1 MRRGTFGGGESAR
14 GARGAVLL
22 EALIASAIVAVG
34 LMLVMALLA
43 HEARLVA
50 AAPAQRRAFHALEAV
65 LEGVRAGG
73 LPLATATFLDAEP
86 PWVPLPPR
94 ATLWLDVRPTE
105 VEDLWEL
112 EATIR
117 YRAGRDL
124 QRRSLTTRVWRP
136 HGP

>member
-1 MRRGTFGGGESAR
+1 MSAAGR
-14 GARGAVLL
+14 SGARGAALL
-22 EALIASAIVAVG
+22 EALVAAAVVAVG
-34 LMLVMALLA
+34 LMFVMALLA
-43 HEARLVA
+43 HDARLTA

-65 LEGVRAGG
+65 LDGVRAGA
-73 LPLATATFLDAEP
+73 LTLADATFLDPEP

-105 VEDLWEL
+105 LDDLWEV

-136 HGP
+136 RGSP

>member
-1 MRRGTFGGGESAR
+1 MSAGRRR

-22 EALIASAIVAVG
+22 EALVAAAVVAMA
-34 LMLVMALLA
+34 LLFVMALLA
-43 HEARLVA
+43 HEARLTA

-65 LEGVRAGG
+65 LEGVRAGA
-73 LPLATATFLDAEP
+73 LPLADATFRDPEP
-86 PWVPLPPR
+86 PWVPLAPQ

-105 VEDLWEL
+105 LDDLWEV

-136 HGP
+136 HGPS

>member
-1 MRRGTFGGGESAR
+1 MRAGRRR

-22 EALIASAIVAVG
+22 EALVAAAVVAVA
-34 LMLVMALLA
+34 LMFVMALLA
-43 HEARLVA
+43 HEARLTA

-65 LEGVRAGG
+65 LEGVRAGA
-73 LPLATATFLDAEP
+73 LPLADATFPGPEP
-86 PWVPLPPR
+86 PWVPLAPR

-105 VEDLWEL
+105 LDDLWEV

-136 HGP
+136 HGPS